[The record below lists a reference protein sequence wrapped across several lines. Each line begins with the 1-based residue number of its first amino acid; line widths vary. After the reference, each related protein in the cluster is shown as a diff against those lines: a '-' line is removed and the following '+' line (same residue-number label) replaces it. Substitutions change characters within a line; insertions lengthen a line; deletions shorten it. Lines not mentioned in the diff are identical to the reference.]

1 MTSRRSTYQRKR
13 RFEETPEP
21 PGQTTGDVDP
31 ATARPG
37 QSFVIHQHHATR
49 LHWDLRLEMLR
60 GRSPVLASWAVP
72 KGLPRRKGER
82 HLAIHVEDHPIEYG
96 GFSGTIPQGN
106 YGAGEVRIFDSGRYQ
121 MLEQEEGK
129 LTIRLEGNR
138 VKGVYHLVRTR
149 GKDGKE
155 QWLAL
160 MKEDER
166 PDREDPPPPEP
177 MLASPAEEAFDDQEW
192 SFEPLWDGLRAIA
205 VCDEDTALISAGGG
219 DVTAAYPELHR
230 LHQQVVALDAM
241 LDGEIISMDQAI
253 PSPGRLRSRAQAED
267 PKQIERLADE
277 MPVSYI
283 AFDLLYLDG
292 RDLTS
297 VPFDQRRELL
307 EGAVVPAGF
316 VQVSPLVVGEG
327 RALFEAVR
335 AQRISGIVAKRRS
348 SLYQPGKRSEWWL
361 EVKGT
366 QH

>member
-1 MTSRRSTYQRKR
+1 MTSERSTYQRKR

-21 PGQTTGDVDP
+21 PGRMTGDVDP
-31 ATARPG
+31 ATAHPG
-37 QSFVIHQHHATR
+37 ESFVIHQHHATR

-60 GRSPVLASWAVP
+60 GRTPVLASWAVP
-72 KGLPRRKGER
+72 KGLPRKKGDR

-96 GFSGTIPQGN
+96 GFSGTIPEGN

-129 LTIRLEGNR
+129 LTIRLEGDR

-149 GKDGKE
+149 GQDGKE

-166 PDREDPPPPEP
+166 PDRDDPPPPEP

-192 SFEPLWDGLRAIA
+192 SFEPRWDGWRVIA
-205 VCDEDTALISAGGG
+205 VCEEDTALISVEGG
-219 DVTAAYPELHR
+219 DVTDAYPELHR
-230 LHQQVVALDAM
+230 LYQQVVALDAM
-241 LDGEIISMDQAI
+241 LDGKIISM
-253 PSPGRLRSRAQAED
+253 
-267 PKQIERLADE
+267 ERGA
-277 MPVSYI
+277 PVTYMV
-283 AFDLLYLDG
+283 FDLLYVDG

-307 EGAVVPAGF
+307 EEAVVPAGF
-316 VQVSPLVVGEG
+316 LQLSPLVVGEG

-335 AQRISGIVAKRRS
+335 TQGISGIVAKRRS